1 MSDEQ
6 LPPEQPEWPPAE
18 QSGWPSRGRQT
29 RSPSGSRQ
37 GSADDPPPESSR
49 RSRLPGPLGRLSS
62 KLDKD
67 GPLSAPTLRW
77 GLLAVAIGAVV
88 AALITMVISGFDSHR
103 VEAHTPG
110 GTQPTGA
117 VAGAAF
123 GTAKQGDCLSWTK
136 GNASDL
142 VKVDCGSK
150 HLFEVTADIDL
161 SKYPGVEFGPG
172 SRFPDSLRF
181 SELRDE
187 HCVSAAQGYLGGKFD
202 PRGKFVVGLINPG
215 EAGWKAGER
224 TLRCGLQITGSAGTA
239 THPITGSVRNI
250 NQSKIFDVGTCVGIA
265 RNLPTDP
272 VDCTQPHAFEIVSTV
287 DLGARFPGGP
297 PSKDDQDKVMEDQCG
312 KDSTDYLGSPDA
324 LRNKTLT
331 LFWDF
336 LDARS
341 WLAGSQ
347 SLNCMVG
354 KGADQEGFATITGS
368 ARGDLLIDGQA
379 PVPPPN
385 NGRYTPPPLPGAA
398 PPVIP
403 QPR

>member
-6 LPPEQPEWPPAE
+6 LPPPPFSQPGPGMP
-18 QSGWPSRGRQT
+18 GGPRGRA
-29 RSPSGSRQ
+29 RKKG
-37 GSADDPPPESSR
+37 GG
-49 RSRLPGPLGRLSS
+49 LLGPLHTLRG
-62 KLDKD
+62 KLDSD

-77 GLLAVAIGAVV
+77 GLLAVAVGAVV
-88 AALITMVISGFDSHR
+88 AALITLLISGFDSGR

-110 GTQPTGA
+110 GAQPTGA

-123 GTAKQGDCLSWTK
+123 GTARQGDCLNWSK
-136 GNASDL
+136 PNASDL
-142 VKVDCGSK
+142 SKVDCGSK
-150 HLFEVTADIDL
+150 HLFEVTADVDL
-161 SKYPGVEFGPG
+161 SKYPGKEFGPG

-187 HCVSAAQGYLGGKFD
+187 HCVSAAQVYLGGKLD
-202 PRGKFVVGLINPG
+202 PRGKFAVGLINPG

-224 TLRCGLQITGSAGTA
+224 TLRCGLQVAGSQGVA
-239 THPITGSVRNI
+239 TRPITGSVRDS
-250 NQSKIFDVGTCVGIA
+250 NQSKVYDVGTCIGIKG
-265 RNLPTDP
+265 NLPTDP
-272 VDCTQPHAFEIVSTV
+272 VDCTQPHAYEIVSTV
-287 DLGARFPGGP
+287 DLGKQFQGGP
-297 PSKDDQDKVMEDQCG
+297 PSKDDQDKFMEDQCG
-312 KDSTDYLGSPDA
+312 KDAGDYLGAPDA

-341 WLAGSQ
+341 WLAGSR

-354 KGADQEGFATITGS
+354 KGADQDGFASITGT
-368 ARGDLLIDGQA
+368 ARGDIQIDGQA

-403 QPR
+403 PSR

>member
-6 LPPEQPEWPPAE
+6 MPPQQRGQMPPPPHRAQMPRA
-18 QSGWPSRGRQT
+18 QSS
-29 RSPSGSRQ
+29 SGSAS
-37 GSADDPPPESSR
+37 G
-49 RSRLPGPLGRLSS
+49 GPLGALRRTI
-62 KLDKD
+62 DK
-67 GPLSAPTLRW
+67 GPLSAPALRF
-77 GLLAVAIGAVV
+77 GLLAVAGGAVL
-88 AALITMVISGFDSHR
+88 AALITLFVSGFDSSR

-110 GTQPTGA
+110 GAQPTGA

-123 GTAKQGDCLSWTK
+123 GTAKQGDCLSWSK
-136 GNASDL
+136 SNASDL
-142 VKVDCGSK
+142 VKVECDSK
-150 HLFEVTADIDL
+150 HLFEVTADVDL
-161 SKYPGVEFGPG
+161 SKYPGKEFGPG

-187 HCVSAAQGYLGGKFD
+187 HCVSAAQGYLGGKLD

-224 TLRCGLQITGSAGTA
+224 TLRCGLQVAGSAGTA
-239 THPITGSVRNI
+239 THPISGSVRGV
-250 NQSKIFDVGTCVGIA
+250 NQSKIYDVGTCIGIA

-272 VDCTQPHAFEIVSTV
+272 VECTQPHAFEIVSTV
-287 DLGARFPGGP
+287 ELASRFPAGP
-297 PSKDDQDKVMEDQCG
+297 PSKDEQDKFMEDQCA

-336 LDARS
+336 LDTRS
-341 WLAGSQ
+341 WLAGSR
-347 SLNCMVG
+347 SLNCMIG

-368 ARGDLLIDGQA
+368 ARGDILVDGQA

-385 NGRYTPPPLPGAA
+385 NGRSTPTPLPGAA

>member
-1 MSDEQ
+1 MSSEQ
-6 LPPEQPEWPPAE
+6 FPPPEQPEWPTAGPRK
-18 QSGWPSRGRQT
+18 G
-29 RSPSGSRQ
+29 GSRRAS
-37 GSADDPPPESSR
+37 G
-49 RSRLPGPLGRLSS
+49 RSGPFTALRS
-62 KLDKD
+62 KLDTD

-77 GLLAVAIGAVV
+77 GLLAVAVGAIV
-88 AALITMVISGFDSHR
+88 AALITMFLSGFDSGR
-103 VEAHTPG
+103 VEAHNPG
-110 GTQPTGA
+110 GAQPTGA

-123 GTAKQGDCLSWTK
+123 GTAKQGDCLSWSK

-161 SKYPGVEFGPG
+161 SKYPGREFGPG

-187 HCVSAAQGYLGGKFD
+187 HCVSAAQTYLGGKFD

-224 TLRCGLQITGSAGTA
+224 TLRCGLQVTGSAGTA
-239 THPITGSVRNI
+239 THPITGSVRST
-250 NQSKIFDVGTCVGIA
+250 NQSKVFEVGTCVGIA

-272 VDCTQPHAFEIVSTV
+272 VDCAQPHAFEIVSTV
-287 DLGARFPGGP
+287 DLAARFPGGP
-297 PSKDDQDKVMEDQCG
+297 PTKEDQDKVMEDQCA

-336 LDARS
+336 LDTRS

-347 SLNCMVG
+347 SLNCLIG

-368 ARGDLLIDGQA
+368 ARGDLQIDGQA

>member
-1 MSDEQ
+1 MSSHV
-6 LPPEQPEWPPAE
+6 PPEPQRSKPPVRRA
-18 QSGWPSRGRQT
+18 PS
-29 RSPSGSRQ
+29 
-37 GSADDPPPESSR
+37 A
-49 RSRLPGPLGRLSS
+49 LGRLLTPVRSAV
-62 KLDKD
+62 DR

-77 GLLAVAIGAVV
+77 GLLAVAVGAVV
-88 AALITMVISGFDSHR
+88 AALVTLFVSGFNHGK
-103 VEAHTPG
+103 VEAHNPG
-110 GTQPTGA
+110 GAQPTGA

-123 GTAKQGDCLSWTK
+123 GTAKQGDCLTWGKS
-136 GNASDL
+136 NASDL
-142 VKVDCGSK
+142 QKVDCAGK

-161 SKYPGVEFGPG
+161 SKYPGREFGSG

-187 HCVSAAQGYLGGKFD
+187 HCVSAAQRYLGGKLD

-215 EAGWKAGER
+215 EAGWRAGER
-224 TLRCGLQITGSAGTA
+224 TLRCGLQVAASAGVA
-239 THPITGSVRNI
+239 TQPTTGTVRES
-250 NQSKIFDVGTCVGIA
+250 NQSKIYEVGSCIGIN
-265 RNLPTDP
+265 RNLPTDQ
-272 VDCTQPHAFEIVSTV
+272 VDCSQPHAFEIISVV
-287 DLGARFPGGP
+287 DLSARFSGNT
-297 PSKDDQDKVMEDQCG
+297 PSKDEQDKFMEEQCAT
-312 KDSTDYLGSPDA
+312 DSNNYLGSADA

-336 LDARS
+336 LDTRS
-341 WLAGSQ
+341 WLAGSH

-354 KGADQEGFATITGS
+354 KGADQEGFAAITGS
-368 ARGDLLIDGQA
+368 ARGDILIDGQA

>member
-1 MSDEQ
+1 M
-6 LPPEQPEWPPAE
+6 PRA
-18 QSGWPSRGRQT
+18 QS
-29 RSPSGSRQ
+29 SGK
-37 GSADDPPPESSR
+37 SA
-49 RSRLPGPLGRLSS
+49 LLGPLNAVRRRFDNDS
-62 KLDKD
+62 
-67 GPLSAPTLRW
+67 PLSAPTLRY
-77 GLLAVAIGAVV
+77 GLLAVAVGAVA
-88 AALITMVISGFDSHR
+88 AALITLFVSGFDSSR

-110 GTQPTGA
+110 GSQPTGA

-123 GTAKQGDCLSWTK
+123 GTAGQGDCLSWTK
-136 GNASDL
+136 PNASDL
-142 VKVDCGSK
+142 VKVECDSK
-150 HLFEVTADIDL
+150 HLFEVTSDVDL
-161 SKYPGVEFGPG
+161 SKYPGKEFGDG

-187 HCVSAAQGYLGGKFD
+187 HCVSAAQSYLGGKFD

-224 TLRCGLQITGSAGTA
+224 TLRCGLQVAGSAGTA
-239 THPITGSVRNI
+239 THPISGSVRTTS
-250 NQSKIFDVGTCVGIA
+250 QSKVYDVGTCIGIS

-272 VDCTQPHAFEIVSTV
+272 VACAQPHAFEIVSTV
-287 DLGARFPGGP
+287 DLAARFTAGP
-297 PSKDDQDKVMEDQCG
+297 PSKDEQDKFMEEQCA
-312 KDSTDYLGSPDA
+312 KDSTDYLGAPDA

-336 LDARS
+336 LDTRS
-341 WLAGSQ
+341 WLAGSR
-347 SLNCMVG
+347 SLNCMIG

-368 ARGDLLIDGQA
+368 ARGDILVDGQA

-385 NGRYTPPPLPGAA
+385 NGRSTPQPLPGAA